1 MRCVEVVNKR
11 DVRATCGFFLQRVII
26 SHIITHVQSGF
37 HLDRKGKIVQKASCQ
52 DQPVLRRE
60 KIQVDIAFDFFFFV
74 AVWRDVRG
82 K

>member
-1 MRCVEVVNKR
+1 MRAKFAVHHAHACM
-11 DVRATCGFFLQRVII
+11 
-26 SHIITHVQSGF
+26 
-37 HLDRKGKIVQKASCQ
+37 ASCQ

-60 KIQVDIAFDFFFFV
+60 KMQVDIAFDFFFFV